1 MLWGKK
7 KEATVV
13 AEQLPIET
21 TRELVEVVMVPGPA
35 EFLGAKD
42 ISEPNNKEEETL
54 TLGPKNVCLLNGR
67 EEETKTNVSMP

>member
-13 AEQLPIET
+13 AET
-21 TRELVEVVMVPGPA
+21 
-35 EFLGAKD
+35 LGAKN

-54 TLGPKNVCLLNGR
+54 TRGPQNVCMLNGR
-67 EEETKTNVSMP
+67 EEETETNASMP